1 MIEDKGIT
9 LNSEGTAGPSTD
21 LDAAIGRLDALF
33 WEVFDTNHPAMLDYA
48 TLKLEFNRMRRSLE
62 FYRLRVEEFQKIKN
76 LLPEPYKTAVC
87 NILANGRISA

>member
-9 LNSEGTAGPSTD
+9 P
-21 LDAAIGRLDALF
+21 
-33 WEVFDTNHPAMLDYA
+33 LDYA
-48 TLKLEFNRMRRSLE
+48 TLKLEFNRIRRSLE

-76 LLPEPYKTAVC
+76 RLPEPYKTAVC